1 MEFVTIDVE
10 TANANISSICQIGIA
25 KYKNGNLVDE
35 WSTLVNPEDY
45 FDPIN
50 IDIHGI
56 SEDDVD
62 KAPTFPQLESQLVTF
77 LNNSISIS
85 HGHFDRIAIQKA
97 IEKYSLNQIE
107 TTWLDATRVVRRTWP
122 ECARKGYN
130 LSNVCKIIGYQ
141 FKHHDALEDA
151 KACGQIMIAAINK
164 TGINVKEWL
173 DRVKK
178 PINFESYTVI
188 KEEGN
193 PEGDFY
199 GEVLV
204 FTGSLTIPRKQA
216 AKLASKAGFTVLPRV
231 TKETTILVVG
241 DQDISR
247 LAGKKKS
254 AKHIKAE
261 KLIEQGQ
268 DIRILK
274 ESDFIALLQAANIN
288 I

>member
-199 GEVLV
+199 GEILV

-261 KLIEQGQ
+261 KLTEKGQG
-268 DIRILK
+268 IRILK

>member
-1 MEFVTIDVE
+1 
-10 TANANISSICQIGIA
+10 
-25 KYKNGNLVDE
+25 
-35 WSTLVNPEDY
+35 
-45 FDPIN
+45 
-50 IDIHGI
+50 
-56 SEDDVD
+56 
-62 KAPTFPQLESQLVTF
+62 
-77 LNNSISIS
+77 
-85 HGHFDRIAIQKA
+85 
-97 IEKYSLNQIE
+97 
-107 TTWLDATRVVRRTWP
+107 
-122 ECARKGYN
+122 
-130 LSNVCKIIGYQ
+130 
-141 FKHHDALEDA
+141 
-151 KACGQIMIAAINK
+151 MIAAINK

-178 PINFESYTVI
+178 PINSESYTVI

-216 AKLASKAGFTVLPRV
+216 AKLAAEAGCTVSPRV
-231 TKETTILVVG
+231 TKDTTILVVG

-247 LAGKKKS
+247 LGGNKKS

-268 DIRILK
+268 GIRILK

>member
-97 IEKYSLNQIE
+97 IEKYSLNQTE
-107 TTWLDATRVVRRTWP
+107 TIWLDATRVVRRTWP

-164 TGINVKEWL
+164 TGINVKEWI

-254 AKHIKAE
+254 AKHVKAE